1 MDITQAIVK
10 LFQVMISDNWENT
23 TARKSNMSYLQKQK
37 DLCYKVLL
45 IRIVIMYSMWQNMI
59 FSVEMVK
66 PSELTPKQWLRLF
79 RFKCNATAMVPA
91 NVFIVRDTQ
100 KSLENYQLAE
110 QINYK
115 WYVIHKK
122 GTVRCTSCLVVNK
135 LLYFSFF
142 MVNNLTD
149 LIGVIGVMCV

>member
-1 MDITQAIVK
+1 
-10 LFQVMISDNWENT
+10 
-23 TARKSNMSYLQKQK
+23 
-37 DLCYKVLL
+37 
-45 IRIVIMYSMWQNMI
+45 MI